1 LTAKSNP
8 GLDQNATQILREG
21 FMSVLLDPALRRDL
35 ARAALS
41 LAGTTPWREV
51 TITKLADA
59 ASRPVS
65 EYYGAS
71 VSEAVDCVEE
81 AFDRAIAD
89 NVDKL
94 DPAQSV
100 RDRLFELIMRRF
112 EAMEPHRAAV
122 LSMEQGND
130 RDPTIMATVHQ
141 RHVRCARWVLALAGL
156 EADGMTG
163 QARAQGLGVI
173 IGQARAAWRGDDA
186 GDFAKTMASL
196 DKNLRRA
203 EEMFGRWAG
212 FEAKPK
218 ADDGTSP

>member
-1 LTAKSNP
+1 MTAV
-8 GLDQNATQILREG
+8 LDSAI
-21 FMSVLLDPALRRDL
+21 RRDL
-35 ARAALS
+35 ARAALT
-41 LAGTTPWREV
+41 LAGSTSWREV
-51 TITKLADA
+51 TLLKLAAA
-59 ASRPVS
+59 ASRPIS
-65 EYYGAS
+65 DFYGAS
-71 VSEAVDCVEE
+71 LGEAVDCVEE
-81 AFDRAIAD
+81 AFDRAMAD
-89 NVDKL
+89 NLEAL
-94 DPAQSV
+94 DPGQSV

-112 EAMEPHRAAV
+112 EAMEPHRVAV
-122 LSMEQGND
+122 LAMEHGLD
-130 RDPTIMATVHQ
+130 RDPTLMAAAHQ

-212 FEAKPK
+212 FDPKPK
-218 ADDGTSP
+218 ADEASGA

>member
-1 LTAKSNP
+1 
-8 GLDQNATQILREG
+8 
-21 FMSVLLDPALRRDL
+21 MSALSDPALRRDL

-41 LAGTTPWREV
+41 FAASAPWREA
-51 TITKLADA
+51 TLAKLALA
-59 ASRPVS
+59 AGRPVS
-65 EYYGAS
+65 DFYGAS
-71 VSEAVDCVEE
+71 VGEAADCADE
-81 AFDRAIAD
+81 AFDRAIAENLD
-89 NVDKL
+89 QL
-94 DPAQSV
+94 DPSQSV

-122 LSMEQGND
+122 LAMEQGQD
-130 RDPTIMATVHQ
+130 RDPALMAAAHQ

-218 ADDGTSP
+218 PDGEAQP

>member
-1 LTAKSNP
+1 M
-8 GLDQNATQILREG
+8 I
-21 FMSVLLDPALRRDL
+21 DPAVRRAL

-41 LAGTTPWREV
+41 VGAATPWREV
-51 TITKLADA
+51 TLARLAAEAGLPLADL
-59 ASRPVS
+59 
-65 EYYGAS
+65 YGATLG
-71 VSEAVDCVEE
+71 EAVDCTEE

-89 NVDKL
+89 GVDAL
-94 DPAQSV
+94 DPGQSV
-100 RDRLFELIMRRF
+100 RDRLFDLIMRRF

-122 LSMEQGND
+122 LAMETGQD
-130 RDPTIMATVHQ
+130 RDPVAMAAAHQ

-163 QARAQGLGVI
+163 QARSQGLGVI

-186 GDFAKTMASL
+186 GDFAKTMSSL

-218 ADDGTSP
+218 AEETSPG

>member
-1 LTAKSNP
+1 
-8 GLDQNATQILREG
+8 
-21 FMSVLLDPALRRDL
+21 MSVLLEPNLRRDL

-41 LAGTTPWREV
+41 LAAASSWRDV
-51 TITKLADA
+51 TLAKLAEA
-59 ASRPVS
+59 AGRRVS
-65 EYYGAS
+65 EFYGAS
-71 VSEAVDCVEE
+71 LGEALDCVDE

-89 NVDKL
+89 NL
-94 DPAQSV
+94 DPLDPDQSV

-112 EAMEPHRAAV
+112 EAMEPHRAAL
-122 LSMEQGND
+122 LSMEQGTD
-130 RDPTIMATVHQ
+130 RDPTLLAAAHQ

-163 QARAQGLGVI
+163 QARSQGLGVI
-173 IGQARAAWRGDDA
+173 IGQAKAAWRGDDA

-218 ADDGTSP
+218 PAETAS

>member
-1 LTAKSNP
+1 MSTT
-8 GLDQNATQILREG
+8 LDSA
-21 FMSVLLDPALRRDL
+21 VRRDL
-35 ARAALS
+35 ARAALT
-41 LAGTTPWREV
+41 LASSTAWREV
-51 TITKLADA
+51 TLLKLADTA
-59 ASRPVS
+59 ARPIS
-65 EYYGAS
+65 DFYGAS
-71 VSEAVDCVEE
+71 LGEAVDCVEE
-81 AFDRAIAD
+81 AFDRAIGD
-89 NVDKL
+89 NLEAL

-122 LSMEQGND
+122 VAMEVGAD
-130 RDPTIMATVHQ
+130 RDPTLMAAAHQ
-141 RHVRCARWVLALAGL
+141 RHVRCARWVLALSGL
-156 EADGMTG
+156 EADGMTD

-173 IGQARAAWRGDDA
+173 IGQARMAWRGDDA

-218 ADDGTSP
+218 ADDASGVP

>member
-1 LTAKSNP
+1 MQ
-8 GLDQNATQILREG
+8 LDASI
-21 FMSVLLDPALRRDL
+21 RRDL

-41 LAGTTPWREV
+41 LAATGSWREV
-51 TITKLADA
+51 TLVQLAHA

-65 EYYGAS
+65 DFYGAS
-71 VSEAVDCVEE
+71 LGDAVDAAEE
-81 AFDRAIAD
+81 AFDRAIGD
-89 NVDKL
+89 NLDEL
-94 DPAQSV
+94 DPNQSV

-122 LSMEQGND
+122 LAMEQGGD
-130 RDPTIMATVHQ
+130 RDPVLMAAAHQ
-141 RHVRCARWVLALAGL
+141 RHVRCARWVLALSGL

-163 QARAQGLGVI
+163 NARAQGLGVI

-212 FEAKPK
+212 FAKPK
-218 ADDGTSP
+218 SDDAST

>member
-1 LTAKSNP
+1 
-8 GLDQNATQILREG
+8 
-21 FMSVLLDPALRRDL
+21 MSALLDPALRRDL

-41 LAGTTPWREV
+41 LAAEGKWREV
-51 TITKLADA
+51 TLQKLANA
-59 ASRPVS
+59 ANRPVS
-65 EYYGAS
+65 DFYGAT
-71 VSEAVDCVEE
+71 VGEAVDCVEE

-89 NVDKL
+89 NIDQL
-94 DPAQSV
+94 NAGQSV

-122 LSMEQGND
+122 LAMEQGLD
-130 RDPTIMATVHQ
+130 RDPTLLAMAHQ
-141 RHVRCARWVLALAGL
+141 RHVRCARWVLAIAGL

-173 IGQARAAWRGDDA
+173 IGQARSAWRGDSA
-186 GDFAKTMASL
+186 GDFNKTMASL

-218 ADDGTSP
+218 PDEAGGAA

>member
-1 LTAKSNP
+1 
-8 GLDQNATQILREG
+8 
-21 FMSVLLDPALRRDL
+21 MSGLLDTALRRDL

-41 LAGTTPWREV
+41 VAANGAWKDATLAR
-51 TITKLADA
+51 LARA
-59 ASRPVS
+59 AERDLA
-65 EYYGAS
+65 ELYGAS
-71 VSEAVDCVEE
+71 LWEAVDCVEE
-81 AFDRAIAD
+81 AFDRTIGEGD
-89 NVDKL
+89 GKL
-94 DPAQSV
+94 DSQQSV

-122 LSMEQGND
+122 LAMEQGID
-130 RDPTIMATVHQ
+130 RDPILLASAHQ

-212 FEAKPK
+212 FESKPK
-218 ADDGTSP
+218 SEQASTT

>member
-1 LTAKSNP
+1 MQ
-8 GLDQNATQILREG
+8 LDASI
-21 FMSVLLDPALRRDL
+21 RRDL

-41 LAGTTPWREV
+41 LAATGSWREV
-51 TITKLADA
+51 TLVQLAHA

-65 EYYGAS
+65 DFYGAS
-71 VSEAVDCVEE
+71 LGDAVDAAEE
-81 AFDRAIAD
+81 AFDRAIGD
-89 NVDKL
+89 NLDEL
-94 DPAQSV
+94 DPNQSV

-122 LSMEQGND
+122 LAMEQGGD
-130 RDPTIMATVHQ
+130 RDPVLMAAAHQ
-141 RHVRCARWVLALAGL
+141 RHVRCARWVLALSGL

-163 QARAQGLGVI
+163 NARAQGLGVI

-212 FEAKPK
+212 FAKPK
-218 ADDGTSP
+218 SDDASA

>member
-1 LTAKSNP
+1 MSAS
-8 GLDQNATQILREG
+8 LDAAI
-21 FMSVLLDPALRRDL
+21 RRDL

-41 LAGTTPWREV
+41 LAAVTPWREL
-51 TITKLADA
+51 TLARLA
-59 ASRPVS
+59 HASARPIS
-65 EYYGAS
+65 DFYGAS
-71 VSEAVDCVEE
+71 LGEAVDCVEE

-89 NVDKL
+89 NMDEL
-94 DPAQSV
+94 DPGQSV

-112 EAMEPHRAAV
+112 EAMEPHRDAV
-122 LSMEQGND
+122 LAMEQGQD
-130 RDPTIMATVHQ
+130 RDPVLMASAHQ

-173 IGQARAAWRGDDA
+173 IGQARVAWRGDTA

-212 FEAKPK
+212 FEAKK
-218 ADDGTSP
+218 AGDEAGAA

>member
-1 LTAKSNP
+1 MAVTLDTAVR
-8 GLDQNATQILREG
+8 RE
-21 FMSVLLDPALRRDL
+21 L

-41 LAGTTPWREV
+41 LAARAPWNTV
-51 TITKLADA
+51 TLVKLAGEA
-59 ASRPVS
+59 GRPL
-65 EYYGAS
+65 EEFYGAS
-71 VSEAVDCVEE
+71 LAEAVDCVEE

-89 NVDKL
+89 NAAL
-94 DPAQSV
+94 DPSQSV
-100 RDRLFELIMRRF
+100 RDRLFDLIMKRF

-122 LSMEQGND
+122 IAMEYGLD
-130 RDPTIMATVHQ
+130 RDPILLAAAHQ

-212 FEAKPK
+212 FEPKPK
-218 ADDGTSP
+218 ADDATPP

>member
-1 LTAKSNP
+1 MAH
-8 GLDQNATQILREG
+8 LDSSI
-21 FMSVLLDPALRRDL
+21 RRDL

-41 LAGTTPWREV
+41 LAGSMPWREV
-51 TITKLADA
+51 TLIRLADA
-59 ASRPVS
+59 AARPVS
-65 EYYGAS
+65 DFYGATLG
-71 VSEAVDCVEE
+71 EAVDCVEE

-89 NVDKL
+89 ATDEL
-94 DPAQSV
+94 DPKQTV

-112 EAMEPHRAAV
+112 EAMEPHREAV
-122 LSMEQGND
+122 LAMEHGLD
-130 RDPTIMATVHQ
+130 RDPTLMAAAHQ
-141 RHVRCARWVLALAGL
+141 RHVRCARWVLAIAGM

-173 IGQARAAWRGDDA
+173 IGQARAAWRGDSA

-203 EEMFGRWAG
+203 EEMFGRYAG

-218 ADDGTSP
+218 PDEAASA

>member
-1 LTAKSNP
+1 MAH
-8 GLDQNATQILREG
+8 LDSSI
-21 FMSVLLDPALRRDL
+21 RRDL
-35 ARAALS
+35 ARAAL
-41 LAGTTPWREV
+41 LIAGGAPWREV
-51 TITKLADA
+51 TLIRLADA
-59 ASRPVS
+59 AARPAS
-65 EYYGAS
+65 DFYGAS
-71 VSEAVDCVEE
+71 LWEAVDCVEE

-89 NVDKL
+89 NL
-94 DPAQSV
+94 DEMDPKQSV

-122 LSMEQGND
+122 LSMEQGLD
-130 RDPTIMATVHQ
+130 RDPTLMASAHQ

-212 FEAKPK
+212 FEAKKPD
-218 ADDGTSP
+218 ASTSSA

>member
-1 LTAKSNP
+1 MSAH
-8 GLDQNATQILREG
+8 LDAA
-21 FMSVLLDPALRRDL
+21 VRRDL
-35 ARAALS
+35 ARGALS
-41 LAGTTPWREV
+41 VASSTSWREV
-51 TITKLADA
+51 TLAKLADA
-59 ASRPVS
+59 AGRPLADL
-65 EYYGAS
+65 YGAS
-71 VSEAVDCVEE
+71 LGDAVDCVEE

-89 NVDKL
+89 NVDAL
-94 DPAQSV
+94 DPTQSV

-112 EAMEPHRAAV
+112 EAMEPHRVAV
-122 LSMEQGND
+122 LAMEQGAD
-130 RDPTIMATVHQ
+130 RDPTLLAAAHQ

-173 IGQARAAWRGDDA
+173 IGQARGAWRGDDA

-218 ADDGTSP
+218 DSVSE

>member
-1 LTAKSNP
+1 MTA
-8 GLDQNATQILREG
+8 Q
-21 FMSVLLDPALRRDL
+21 LDPVLRRDL
-35 ARAALS
+35 ARAALTLVAS
-41 LAGTTPWREV
+41 TPWREV
-51 TITKLADA
+51 TLAKLADA

-65 EYYGAS
+65 DYYGAS
-71 VSEAVDCVEE
+71 VGEAVDCVEE
-81 AFDRAIAD
+81 AFDRAIGD
-89 NVDKL
+89 NMDQL
-94 DPAQSV
+94 DPGQSV

-122 LSMEQGND
+122 TAMEHGAD
-130 RDPTIMATVHQ
+130 RDPTLMAAAHQ

-163 QARAQGLGVI
+163 QARGQGLGVI
-173 IGQARAAWRGDDA
+173 IGQARAAWRGDSA

-218 ADDGTSP
+218 ADETPP

>member
-1 LTAKSNP
+1 
-8 GLDQNATQILREG
+8 
-21 FMSVLLDPALRRDL
+21 MSVLLDPALRRDL

-41 LAGTTPWREV
+41 LAASGSWREV
-51 TITKLADA
+51 TLTKLADA
-59 ASRPVS
+59 ANRPVS
-65 EYYGAS
+65 DYYGAS
-71 VSEAVDCVEE
+71 VGEAVDCVEE

-89 NVDKL
+89 NLDKL
-94 DPAQSV
+94 DDSQSV

-122 LSMEQGND
+122 MAMEQGQD
-130 RDPTIMATVHQ
+130 RDPTLMAAAHQ
-141 RHVRCARWVLALAGL
+141 RHVRCARWVLAIAGL

-173 IGQARAAWRGDDA
+173 IGQARAAWRGDSA

-196 DKNLRRA
+196 DRNLRRA

-218 ADDGTSP
+218 PDEAPPQ

>member
-1 LTAKSNP
+1 
-8 GLDQNATQILREG
+8 
-21 FMSVLLDPALRRDL
+21 MSVLDPAVRRDL

-41 LAGTTPWREV
+41 LAAAAPWREL
-51 TITKLADA
+51 TLAKLAEA
-59 ASRPVS
+59 AGRPVS
-65 EYYGAS
+65 DLYGAS
-71 VSEAVDCVEE
+71 LWEAVDCAEE

-89 NVDKL
+89 HVDQL
-94 DPAQSV
+94 DPKQSV

-122 LSMEQGND
+122 LSMEAGVD
-130 RDPTIMATVHQ
+130 RDPTLLASAHQ

-163 QARAQGLGVI
+163 TARAQGLAVI

-186 GDFAKTMASL
+186 GDYAKTMASL

-212 FEAKPK
+212 FEAKAKPEE
-218 ADDGTSP
+218 AGA

>member
-1 LTAKSNP
+1 MSLT
-8 GLDQNATQILREG
+8 
-21 FMSVLLDPALRRDL
+21 DPELRR
-35 ARAALS
+35 AIAQAALT
-41 LAGTTPWREV
+41 LAAGGAWRDA
-51 TITKLADA
+51 TIVRLAQA
-59 ASRPVS
+59 AGLNAP
-65 EYYGAS
+65 ELYPATLW
-71 VSEAVDCVEE
+71 EAVDCVEE
-81 AFDRAIAD
+81 AFDRAIAASM
-89 NVDKL
+89 DKL
-94 DPAQSV
+94 DPKQSV

-122 LSMEQGND
+122 LAMEQGVD
-130 RDPTIMATVHQ
+130 RDPTLMASQHQ

-173 IGQARAAWRGDDA
+173 VGQARAAWRNDDA

-212 FEAKPK
+212 FEGKSKP
-218 ADDGTSP
+218 DDAATP

>member
-1 LTAKSNP
+1 MTTS
-8 GLDQNATQILREG
+8 LDSA
-21 FMSVLLDPALRRDL
+21 VRRDL

-41 LAGTTPWREV
+41 VAAGSPWREV
-51 TITKLADA
+51 TLARLAHA
-59 ASRPVS
+59 AARPIS
-65 EYYGAS
+65 DLYGAS
-71 VSEAVDCVEE
+71 LGEAVDCVEE
-81 AFDRAIAD
+81 AFDRAIAESAEA
-89 NVDKL
+89 L
-94 DPAQSV
+94 DPSQSV

-122 LSMEQGND
+122 LAMEQGLD
-130 RDPTIMATVHQ
+130 RDPVLMAAAHQ
-141 RHVRCARWVLALAGL
+141 RNVRCARWVLALAGL

-163 QARAQGLGVI
+163 QARSQGLGVI
-173 IGQARAAWRGDDA
+173 IGQARTAWRGDDA

-218 ADDGTSP
+218 AEDGAAAAS

>member
-1 LTAKSNP
+1 
-8 GLDQNATQILREG
+8 
-21 FMSVLLDPALRRDL
+21 MSVPLDPAVRRDL

-41 LAGTTPWREV
+41 TAAEGAWRE
-51 TITKLADA
+51 ITLAKLAQ
-59 ASRPVS
+59 ASGRPLS
-65 EYYGAS
+65 DFYGAS
-71 VSEAVDCVEE
+71 LGEAVDCVEE

-89 NVDKL
+89 NLDQL
-94 DPAQSV
+94 DPTQSV

-122 LSMEQGND
+122 LAMEQNAD
-130 RDPTIMATVHQ
+130 RDPTLLAAAHQ
-141 RHVRCARWVLALAGL
+141 RHVRCARWVLTLAGL

-212 FEAKPK
+212 FEGKPPPEP
-218 ADDGTSP
+218 AS

>member
-1 LTAKSNP
+1 MA
-8 GLDQNATQILREG
+8 R
-21 FMSVLLDPALRRDL
+21 L
-35 ARAALS
+35 ARE
-41 LAGTTPWREV
+41 AGLP
-51 TITKLADA
+51 LADL
-59 ASRPVS
+59 
-65 EYYGAS
+65 YG
-71 VSEAVDCVEE
+71 VTLGEAIDCTEE

-89 NVDKL
+89 GVEEL
-94 DPAQSV
+94 DPSQSV
-100 RDRLFELIMRRF
+100 RDRLFDLIMRRF
-112 EAMEPHRAAV
+112 EAMEPHRQAV
-122 LSMEQGND
+122 LAMEAGQD
-130 RDPTIMATVHQ
+130 RDPVLMAAAHQ

-173 IGQARAAWRGDDA
+173 IGQARAAWRGDTD

-218 ADDGTSP
+218 ADETSPA